1 MKVKFGDLTVRQI
14 AGFCSQYPECR
25 GCPLI
30 DDAVT
35 MQCML
40 ALSAMHVPLE
50 VEIDLPDEEGKENAK
65 VH

>member
-1 MKVKFGDLTVRQI
+1 MRVKFGDLTVRQI
-14 AGFCSQYPECR
+14 AGFCNQYPDCT

-35 MQCML
+35 LKCRL
-40 ALSAMHVPLE
+40 AMDAMDAPLE
-50 VEIDLPDEEGKENAK
+50 SEIYLPDEGVKDDA